1 MFSTIFRF
9 FKGQPIPVRILERVK
24 QLEIELV
31 ELREEHHKL
40 ELMHQKLSGRFYSRF
55 GKGEGDSTA
64 PLQIS
69 SKNDLRRLAGIT
81 AGRPAIH
88 RG

>member
-1 MFSTIFRF
+1 M
-9 FKGQPIPVRILERVK
+9 
-24 QLEIELV
+24 ELV

-55 GKGEGDSTA
+55 GKGEGDSS
-64 PLQIS
+64 PPYQVG
-69 SKNDLRRLAGIT
+69 SKDDLRRLAGIT